1 MSKKSI
7 LTNLY
12 FLTYFNFC
20 AKIGKHSWIFH
31 PKFFP
36 NNWNVLKMFFWQ
48 NFAFDIFEFWRQ
60 NSKISK
66 TLSIK
71 IGILEQCGIIFFEL
85 YFFIRI
91 TDESE
96 IPQGTLVFPNLS
108 WIMHDENHFKTPET
122 FDPQRFLHQELLK
135 KNFVFSAWWTSDS
148 IFYRETKLFRTDLGW
163 KGTVFVLHGLDAKLH
178 FFQDLCCWLH
188 WKVA

>member
-12 FLTYFNFC
+12 FLTYLNFC
-20 AKIGKHSWIFH
+20 AKIQKYWKL
-31 PKFFP
+31 KFCQ
-36 NNWNVLKMFFWQ
+36 NNITDKNG
-48 NFAFDIFEFWRQ
+48 
-60 NSKISK
+60 
-66 TLSIK
+66 LSERC
-71 IGILEQCGIIFFEL
+71 GILFFEL

-135 KNFVFSAWWTSDS
+135 KNFVFSVWWTSDS
-148 IFYRETKLFRTDLGW
+148 IFYRETKLFRTEDHIVW
-163 KGTVFVLHGLDAKLH
+163 KLLKMSH
-178 FFQDLCCWLH
+178 F
-188 WKVA
+188 